1 MSRKKKIRYLDFS
14 IVAKINRSVV
24 ALTKDLHEYSEDD
37 EEKLKIKL
45 TGIKSE
51 GSDEDFKEAVTRK
64 AALLMFGIASGQHF
78 HEGNKRTALVAGA
91 AFLRMNG
98 YEVDLEAPDLVAI
111 IDKAGIGLATLNDV
125 DETVKRLIRD
135 V

>member
-14 IVAKINRSVV
+14 IVAKINRGVV

-91 AFLRMNG
+91 ACL
-98 YEVDLEAPDLVAI
+98 
-111 IDKAGIGLATLNDV
+111 
-125 DETVKRLIRD
+125 
-135 V
+135 